1 MVKVRAAE
9 VARIAGKLPE
19 GVRAVLVF
27 GKDEGLIREHRDRI
41 ARQIAADPA
50 DPFSVSAPEAERI
63 AEDPALLA
71 DEMGAVSM
79 TGGRRLV
86 RIDGATD
93 RLATAVENALS
104 HNTGDALLLVVGG
117 DLSPRSALRKL
128 FEQGKDILALPC
140 YADTASGVAALVR
153 ETFRENR
160 IEPAPGVI
168 EYLTARLGG
177 DRLVTRAELE
187 KLVLFAGAGRDP
199 GGPQPLSLEDVK
211 RLVGDA
217 SELTLGRVA
226 AAATGT
232 EPGRLVR
239 LLDRAR
245 EQGIGPIEILRT
257 LQFRLQQM
265 HLVRGLMDAG
275 TPLGEALSRLRPP
288 LFFKDRDLFA
298 EQVKSWSGA
307 QLKSALDYTLKVEAA
322 CKTTG
327 APDFS
332 LAEKAC
338 LDLTRRAGPSRN

>member
-27 GKDEGLIREHRDRI
+27 GKDEGLIRERRDQI
-41 ARQIAADPA
+41 ARQIADDPS
-50 DPFSVSAPEAERI
+50 DPFSVSAPEVERI

-79 TGGRRLV
+79 AGGRRLV
-86 RIDGATD
+86 RIDSATD
-93 RLATAVENALS
+93 KLARAVENALS
-104 HNTGDALLLVVGG
+104 QKTGDALLLLTGG

-140 YADTASGVAALVR
+140 YADSERDVAALIR

-160 IEPAPGVI
+160 IEPAPGVAD
-168 EYLTARLGG
+168 YLATRLGS

-187 KLVLFAGAGRDP
+187 KLVLFAGAG
-199 GGPQPLSLEDVK
+199 GNGVKSLSLEEVK
-211 RLVGDA
+211 LLTGDA

-226 AAATGT
+226 AAATGGD
-232 EPGRLVR
+232 PARLVR

-265 HLVRGLMDAG
+265 HLVRGLMDEG
-275 TPLGEALSRLRPP
+275 TPLGEAFLRLRPP

-298 EQVKSWSGA
+298 EQIKRWRGP
-307 QLKSALDYTLKVEAA
+307 QLKAALDYTLKVEAA
-322 CKTTG
+322 CKATG
-327 APDFS
+327 TPDFS
-332 LAEKAC
+332 LAAKAC
-338 LDLTRRAGPSRN
+338 LDLSQRARASGN